1 MRRRRLGLVIGG
13 VIVGLLIVEVGL
25 RLVTPTTAKESIR
38 ELMGEKRGTCL
49 VKDEVLHHKFL
60 ANCEGVIKNQD
71 FEVRIKTNSLGLR
84 EREIGG
90 KERGIYR
97 VLILGDSFAM
107 GWGVEREDRFS
118 EIAASLLK
126 EERGGEKDRVEVIN
140 AGVNSYSTVLE
151 LEYLRYKGIQF
162 DPDLVMVMVDFSD
175 LHDDYFYGGW
185 QRHDN
190 LRQALM
196 RGSEEPVKEQI
207 RRQKRWFDW
216 LIDGLRLFDYG
227 YTRLVG
233 WSLRAKQRLGWENL
247 STDFLIYERAIDWGE
262 YGKAWNLPVA
272 NLRLMKEYLEGEEI
286 EMVVVIVP
294 EGIFFEG
301 EWQGGR
307 KLAGFKP
314 EVYNWGAVK
323 MIEAKL
329 RQLGVKVVDWYQ
341 VFESV
346 NEDEQ
351 LFYDNDRHWTK
362 KGNQVIGEE
371 LARFLQDAAIGK
383 L

>member
-25 RLVTPTTAKESIR
+25 RLVTPTTAKEWIR
-38 ELMGEKRGTCL
+38 ELMGEKRTTCT